1 MNPDSTKHVGCR
13 HWKNDTDVCVALS
26 VLAPRSRCHHC
37 ELYEPSGLG
46 LGDVVEK
53 TISIA
58 TLGTAK
64 RIATRVTR
72 RDCGCAKRRA
82 ALNRA
87 GKALV
92 DSVTGGIDAGH

>member
-1 MNPDSTKHVGCR
+1 MNPDSMKHAGCR

-26 VLAPRSRCHHC
+26 VLAPRSRCHNC
-37 ELYEPSGLG
+37 KLFEPNGLG

-53 TISIA
+53 VIGVA

-64 RIATRVTR
+64 RIARRVTR

-87 GKALV
+87 GQTLV
-92 DSVTGGIDAGH
+92 DRVTGGEDARH